1 MLPPKIQN
9 IISKTPKAI
18 QETIAVITS
27 FFEQKL
33 SEKDRRTKELEDQLS
48 KNSQNSSKPPS
59 TDKPYNKPAP
69 KSRRVKTGK
78 KMGGQQGHK
87 GTNLKMLESPDGYVH
102 HQVNVC
108 ENCGNNLE
116 GTPAEKI
123 SRRQVYDIPPLNI
136 QVTEHQSEVK
146 TCSCGCQNSNFP
158 PEASHYVQYGPRI
171 KGLMVYLQN
180 YQLLPY
186 GRASELIEG
195 LFGHTISCGTL
206 HDTQKDAYNKLGD
219 FEVGLKKVLTLAA
232 VAGFDE
238 TGFRALTSCWWLH
251 SCSTDSHA
259 YYEVHKNRGS
269 EAMGAIGI
277 LPDFKG
283 IAIHGFWK
291 SYLKY
296 TCTHGL
302 CNAHLTRELTF
313 IHERL
318 GEAWA
323 KGLVDLPL
331 EIKKNKDEAVRAN
344 KTSLADNILKQFDQQ
359 YDKIVTE
366 GLDANPFSPPVYAEG
381 QKKKRGRPAK
391 TKQRNLL
398 ERLRA
403 YKADIIR
410 FCKDF
415 SVPFDNNFSER
426 DIRMMKLK
434 QKTSGCFRSK
444 QGAQYFARIRSF
456 IMSARKQKR
465 NVLDDL
471 TDIFTSNSAWTNIVN
486 FSYAE

>member
-87 GTNLKMLESPDGYVH
+87 GTNLKTLESPDGYVH

-171 KGLMVYLQN
+171 KGLMGN
-180 YQLLPY
+180 Y
-186 GRASELIEG
+186 
-195 LFGHTISCGTL
+195 T
-206 HDTQKDAYNKLGD
+206 
-219 FEVGLKKVLTLAA
+219 
-232 VAGFDE
+232 
-238 TGFRALTSCWWLH
+238 
-251 SCSTDSHA
+251 
-259 YYEVHKNRGS
+259 
-269 EAMGAIGI
+269 
-277 LPDFKG
+277 
-283 IAIHGFWK
+283 
-291 SYLKY
+291 
-296 TCTHGL
+296 
-302 CNAHLTRELTF
+302 
-313 IHERL
+313 
-318 GEAWA
+318 
-323 KGLVDLPL
+323 
-331 EIKKNKDEAVRAN
+331 
-344 KTSLADNILKQFDQQ
+344 
-359 YDKIVTE
+359 
-366 GLDANPFSPPVYAEG
+366 G
-381 QKKKRGRPAK
+381 QK
-391 TKQRNLL
+391 T
-398 ERLRA
+398 
-403 YKADIIR
+403 
-410 FCKDF
+410 
-415 SVPFDNNFSER
+415 
-426 DIRMMKLK
+426 
-434 QKTSGCFRSK
+434 
-444 QGAQYFARIRSF
+444 
-456 IMSARKQKR
+456 
-465 NVLDDL
+465 
-471 TDIFTSNSAWTNIVN
+471 
-486 FSYAE
+486 